1 MNTKKILFIFLLLL
15 LVWKGTFPRQEI
27 VTETK
32 DKREFNLNFNR
43 EYPLKGLNESGID
56 IEIHLN
62 EEAIKLGLTTNRIRN
77 FTELRLR
84 GEGIK
89 IDLNAPTHFT
99 IHVRVAG
106 PAFSV
111 SLSIEEFAFLF
122 RESAE
127 FLKSSAFSLTI
138 FKAITWHSESF
149 GTHGDNT
156 EPILSSLG
164 GIINEF
170 LNDYYKA
177 NQKRS

>member
-1 MNTKKILFIFLLLL
+1 MKTKKILFIFLLSL

-27 VTETK
+27 IKETK
-32 DKREFNLNFNR
+32 DKKEFNLNFNR
-43 EYPLKGLNESGID
+43 EYPLKGLNEGGVN
-56 IEIHLN
+56 IEIHLD
-62 EEAIKLGLTTNRIRN
+62 EEAIQLGLTADRIRN
-77 FTELRLR
+77 FAELRLR

-99 IHVRVAG
+99 VHVRVSGA
-106 PAFSV
+106 AFSV
-111 SLSIEEFAFLF
+111 SLSIEEFVFLF
-122 RESAE
+122 RESSE

-138 FKAITWHSESF
+138 FKAITWHSGSF
-149 GTHGDNT
+149 GTHGNNT